1 MIISQVSYR
10 TNGPLV
16 KIEAYHP
23 YKQSVVIILSILYDD
38 VVAMVTVQRH
48 I

>member
-16 KIEAYHP
+16 IVITSERIIIEKGITAKVKSDY
-23 YKQSVVIILSILYDD
+23 
-38 VVAMVTVQRH
+38 
-48 I
+48 